1 MTTLTLTTK
10 ARSGGSSTPA
20 PPSHGPIS
28 GGWMV
33 TSLLALFAMVTLR
46 KGLRMQRF
54 AYLPLALLLLSAA
67 IISGCSSMATGTAAG
82 NYNVT
87 VAATSG
93 SYSQSTPV
101 PVVVK

>member
-1 MTTLTLTTK
+1 
-10 ARSGGSSTPA
+10 
-20 PPSHGPIS
+20 
-28 GGWMV
+28 MV

-67 IISGCSSMATGTAAG
+67 IISGCSSTMATGTAAG